1 MTRPRFSLFSKIMLW
16 FFLNLLL
23 LAAIFFLLFNFRFA
37 PDSPIFRGSDYR
49 IESVTR
55 QIANETNDKNRSE
68 RDEILKRY
76 SVANGVEFYLF
87 DYRGIQI
94 GGRETTLPPEVLA
107 EVKRE
112 EIMPPM
118 PPMPTERMNQP
129 PPREP
134 RNAPFGSPSIYLKT
148 ANPTLYWFG
157 IKTMTS
163 EREKNEAVRTRLLAV
178 SDSFFGNGLFFDP
191 TPWLI
196 SMAIIVGVSMLF
208 WFPFVRSLTKNL
220 SQMTAAAEQIAEE
233 KFDARVSE
241 KSTDEIGRLGTAINQ
256 LASRLAG
263 FVGGQ
268 KRFLG
273 DISHELNSPLA
284 RMQFA
289 LSILEDRV
297 DEKNRDYVTDVKE
310 EVELMSKL
318 VAELLEFSKTG
329 MKTANVKLEKLKLSP
344 LVETVAARETSTDSS
359 HVVKIEIPESLEVL
373 AHNELLSR
381 AVSNVVRNAV
391 RYAGSAGEIKIS
403 AEANGDHQV
412 RLEIADNGAGVPA
425 ESLEKLFDPFYR
437 VEADRAR
444 ETGGTGLGLAIVK
457 TCVEACD
464 GKVSAE
470 NRSPKGLTVIMC
482 LKS

>member
-1 MTRPRFSLFSKIMLW
+1 MAW

-23 LAAIFFLLFNFRFA
+23 LAAIFLIVLNFRFA
-37 PDSPIFRGSDYR
+37 PDSPLFRGTDYR

-55 QIANETNDKNRSE
+55 QIANETNDKTRAE

-76 SVANGVEFYLF
+76 SDANAVEFFLF
-87 DYRGIQI
+87 DYRGNQI
-94 GGRETTLPPEVLA
+94 GGRETALPPEVLT
-107 EVKRE
+107 EITRE
-112 EIMPPM
+112 ETVPPMMPPL
-118 PPMPTERMNQP
+118 PNARPNQP
-129 PPREP
+129 PPRREP
-134 RNAPFGSPSIYLKT
+134 RGLPPGSPSIYLKT
-148 ANPTLYWFG
+148 GSPPLYWFG

-163 EREKNEAVRTRLLAV
+163 DREKPEAVRSRLLAV

-196 SMAIIVGVSMLF
+196 SAAIIVGVSMLF
-208 WFPFVRSLTKNL
+208 WFPFVRGLTKNL
-220 SQMTAAAEQIAEE
+220 GAMTTAAEQIAEE
-233 KFDARVSE
+233 KFDVRVGE
-241 KSTDEIGRLGTAINQ
+241 KSTDEIGRLGTAINH
-256 LASRLAG
+256 LAARLAG

-297 DEKNRDYVTDVKE
+297 DESHRGYVADVRE

-329 MKTANVKLEKLKLSP
+329 MKTANVKLEKLKLLP
-344 LVETVAARETSTDSS
+344 LVETIVARETCKDSNA
-359 HVVKIEIPESLEVL
+359 VVKIEIPENLEVL
-373 AHNELLSR
+373 AHGELLSR

-391 RYAGSAGEIKIS
+391 RYAGRAGEIKIS
-403 AEANGDHQV
+403 AESKGVHQV
-412 RLEIADNGAGVPA
+412 CVEIADRGAGVPE

-437 VEADRAR
+437 VETDRAR
-444 ETGGTGLGLAIVK
+444 QTGGTGLGLAIVK
-457 TCVEACD
+457 TCVEACE
-464 GKVSAE
+464 GKVAAE
-470 NRSPKGLTVIMC
+470 NRLPKGLAVIMT
-482 LKS
+482 LKN